1 MSNKHG
7 TNCNWNFH
15 IYFQILCT
23 NLSWIEIHLWNKAQK
38 SKYEILQLQNFS
50 CFNVHKWAPIMA
62 KIVIEIFTFELKSI
76 ALPEFLLLSFVS
88 EFRTLLFSKHI
99 RFSQFSLTVFK
110 SVRIKF
116 KFPLVSVSSMF
127 KQNISFETSILGAP
141 VTKKIRTNQ

>member
-1 MSNKHG
+1 
-7 TNCNWNFH
+7 
-15 IYFQILCT
+15 
-23 NLSWIEIHLWNKAQK
+23 
-38 SKYEILQLQNFS
+38 
-50 CFNVHKWAPIMA
+50 MA

-76 ALPEFLLLSFVS
+76 ALPEFVLLSLVP

-141 VTKKIRTNQ
+141 VTEQIRTNQ